1 MNHHILFGP
10 GDKMADVLQS
20 NYRLLPLLPRFGL
33 TLGTGEKTVEQ
44 VCREKGVD
52 CRLLLLVFNI
62 YTHPDYLPSEKEIS
76 SFPVEKLLDYLY
88 ESHQYYRND
97 KIPHIQK
104 HLEKIVE
111 SYPKANGRVL
121 RDFFRQYADEVAQ
134 HLDYE
139 ENTVFPYIRSLLGGK
154 KENKYN
160 ISVFEKNHTNIEE
173 KLSDLAH
180 IIIKY
185 LPPATDGRE
194 ENEILFDLY
203 ILGDDIARHTLIED
217 KVLVPLAEL
226 QESKAK

>member
-52 CRLLLLVFNI
+52 YRLLLLVFNI

-104 HLEKIVE
+104 HL
-111 SYPKANGRVL
+111 
-121 RDFFRQYADEVAQ
+121 
-134 HLDYE
+134 
-139 ENTVFPYIRSLLGGK
+139 
-154 KENKYN
+154 
-160 ISVFEKNHTNIEE
+160 
-173 KLSDLAH
+173 
-180 IIIKY
+180 
-185 LPPATDGRE
+185 
-194 ENEILFDLY
+194 
-203 ILGDDIARHTLIED
+203 
-217 KVLVPLAEL
+217 
-226 QESKAK
+226 